1 VNFLN
6 NLKTSVKLIGSFL
19 IIAMIV
25 IAVAVIGYINMKSI
39 NDGMGTLYF
48 DRTVPIGQMGKMSTD
63 LYRIRGDVY
72 KAVLFPETMVK
83 VQEEIPL
90 LEKDFDENLKA
101 YKSTFL
107 IEEEVAELAILEP
120 AWAEYKASV
129 AEIFSLNKAGET
141 EKIFVSINTGGRAS
155 VARDAVSKSI
165 ENLTINRAK
174 GHAQGDVPSAIP
186 QIHHYHGFMNVLAV
200 FLVSSS

>member
-1 VNFLN
+1 
-6 NLKTSVKLIGSFL
+6 
-19 IIAMIV
+19 
-25 IAVAVIGYINMKSI
+25 
-39 NDGMGTLYF
+39 
-48 DRTVPIGQMGKMSTD
+48 
-63 LYRIRGDVY
+63 
-72 KAVLFPETMVK
+72 MVK

-155 VARDAVSKSI
+155 VAVSYTH
-165 ENLTINRAK
+165 LRA
-174 GHAQGDVPSAIP
+174 HET
-186 QIHHYHGFMNVLAV
+186 VLD
-200 FLVSSS
+200 LVCRLLLEKKKHTMFNH